1 LNTNKK
7 ITLLRKQ
14 MADKDIAAMVIPSG
28 DFHQSEYLA
37 AFWQARKWLTG
48 FTGSAGTAVVTKDS
62 AILWAD
68 FRYWIQAASQI
79 KDSAFDLF
87 KQGDTDVPEFDTWL
101 SQTLSKGD
109 TIAMDGN
116 VVSAA
121 NVKKYKKVFTEKG
134 MTLATELDLISDI
147 WADRPPMPASRAWI
161 LSDTYAGRT
170 RTEKLGKIRDAM
182 VKSGANTHLMTT
194 LDDIAWT
201 FNLRGEDVHTNPV
214 NLAFALVTLEQ
225 AILFINP
232 DKVDAALAAQLKQ
245 DKIDLQPYT
254 LVKERLGC
262 LGEEAVICLDPE
274 AVGHALFQA
283 VNPGVRIIEAVN
295 PATELKAVKNEI
307 EIGHVRQ
314 TAVKDGIAM
323 VNFLHWLENKVLEN
337 SLPENS
343 AKGKQISEMSV
354 AKTLLEFRKAQPD
367 FISNSFDPIM
377 AYKAHSAMCHYS
389 ATIESDVPLK
399 NEGMF
404 LTDSGGN
411 YLTGTTDITRTIHLG
426 IPTKQE
432 IHDYTLVLKGHIAVA
447 TALFPKGTKGFQ
459 IDTLARQFLWQEG
472 MNFGHGTGHG
482 VGFFLCVHEGPAKI
496 SSHPIDVELK
506 KGMLLTN
513 EPGLYRED
521 HYGIRLENMILV
533 DEADKTEFGQFMKFE
548 NMTLCHLEKSL
559 VDTHLL
565 SDQEIDYLNSYH
577 QEVYEKL
584 SFGLDSE
591 VAAWLK
597 KKTEPL

>member
-1 LNTNKK
+1 MNTNEKLA
-7 ITLLRKQ
+7 LLREK
-14 MADKDIAAMVIPSG
+14 MADKNIAAMVIPTG

-37 AFWQARKWLTG
+37 PFWQARKWLTG

-79 KDSAFDLF
+79 KDSDFELF
-87 KQGDTDVPEFDTWL
+87 KQGDTDVPEFESWL

-109 TIAMDGN
+109 TIALDGN

-121 NVKKYKKVFTEKG
+121 NVKKYKNLFTQKG
-134 MTLATELDLISDI
+134 LNLATGFDLISDI

-182 VKSGANTHLMTT
+182 VRSGANTHLMTT

-225 AILFINP
+225 AILFIDP
-232 DKVDAALAAQLKQ
+232 AKVDAALAGQLKQ
-245 DKIDLQPYT
+245 EKIDLQPYT

-262 LGEEAVICLDPE
+262 LGQEAVICLDPE
-274 AVGHALFQA
+274 AVGHSLYQA
-283 VNPGVRIIEAVN
+283 VNSGVRIIEAVN
-295 PATELKAVKNEI
+295 PATELKAIKNEI

-314 TAVKDGIAM
+314 TAVKDGVA
-323 VNFLHWLENKVLEN
+323 VANFLYWLENQAHN
-337 SLPENS
+337 TP
-343 AKGKQISEMSV
+343 ISEVSV
-354 AKTLLEFRKAQPD
+354 AKTLLEFRKAQPE

-389 ATIESDVPLK
+389 ATSESDLPLK
-399 NEGMF
+399 KEGMF
-404 LTDSGGN
+404 LSDSGGN

-426 IPTKQE
+426 VPTKQE

-459 IDTLARQFLWQEG
+459 IDTLARQFLWKEG

-496 SSHPIDVELK
+496 SPHPIDVELK

-513 EPGLYRED
+513 EPGLYREG

-533 DEADKTEFGQFMKFE
+533 DEAHKTEFGQFMKFE
-548 NMTLCHLEKSL
+548 NMTLCHLETSL
-559 VDTHLL
+559 VDVHLL
-565 SDQEIDYLNSYH
+565 SDEELDYLNAYH
-577 QEVYEKL
+577 QEVYERL
-584 SFGLDSE
+584 SPGLSPE
-591 VAAWLK
+591 IAAWLK
-597 KKTEPL
+597 TKTAPIQSL